1 MSVRRYILNITAVGP
16 IHIGN
21 GMRYGKKDYFAS
33 GNDLAVLDAR
43 KFASQMDAEQM
54 GRYCAF
60 LEDSSDRGGLQG
72 FLKRNPDLAKI
83 ADRSVAYRI
92 NSPLATARRGSVQY
106 HDVWEFVKDPYGNPY
121 IPGSSIK
128 GMLRTAILFSILS
141 EEEEY
146 RALFEGAHLYGKGRQ
161 RADRAI
167 VKKALWKERPDSC
180 NQDIVNDVLKYL
192 SVADSSPL
200 SVEDLVF
207 VKKYDL
213 FSKDDPADHK
223 LDMGNLTLREGNEL
237 DVYREC
243 LRPGTSISVEVALD
257 DRIDAYLNTPV
268 LDEKGLCEIIQKQFD
283 FYSERFLSHFERGKE
298 ESPASNSSDGRC
310 QYVIQSGP
318 LAGMRCRNHA
328 VEGTK
333 YCNKHAGEASEG
345 LPTSEAVC
353 YLGGGV
359 DFMSKTIVAALS
371 GSERESVEAISQ
383 IMFDQFPTKID
394 RSIYP
399 GLSDRVRRA
408 GFDPQTMKAFYDR
421 KTGRLKRGK
430 DDHRHWCDAE
440 LGVSPHT
447 MKWGLIGK
455 RRYPM
460 GKCTVCVKEA

>member
-1 MSVRRYILNITAVGP
+1 
-16 IHIGN
+16 
-21 GMRYGKKDYFAS
+21 
-33 GNDLAVLDAR
+33 
-43 KFASQMDAEQM
+43 
-54 GRYCAF
+54 
-60 LEDSSDRGGLQG
+60 
-72 FLKRNPDLAKI
+72 
-83 ADRSVAYRI
+83 
-92 NSPLATARRGSVQY
+92 
-106 HDVWEFVKDPYGNPY
+106 
-121 IPGSSIK
+121 
-128 GMLRTAILFSILS
+128 
-141 EEEEY
+141 
-146 RALFEGAHLYGKGRQ
+146 
-161 RADRAI
+161 
-167 VKKALWKERPDSC
+167 
-180 NQDIVNDVLKYL
+180 
-192 SVADSSPL
+192 
-200 SVEDLVF
+200 
-207 VKKYDL
+207 
-213 FSKDDPADHK
+213 
-223 LDMGNLTLREGNEL
+223 
-237 DVYREC
+237 
-243 LRPGTSISVEVALD
+243 
-257 DRIDAYLNTPV
+257 
-268 LDEKGLCEIIQKQFD
+268 
-283 FYSERFLSHFERGKE
+283 
-298 ESPASNSSDGRC
+298 
-310 QYVIQSGP
+310 
-318 LAGMRCRNHA
+318 MRCRNHA

-430 DDHRHWCDAE
+430 DDHRHWRDAE